1 MDKLRTTNILL
12 FIIALPIIF
21 IVLQKLDFIF
31 IPLLFSM
38 FIALLFLPLMR
49 WLGKKKIN
57 KFFSLIIVGILIS
70 LFFFLGLELAKL
82 ASTEILA
89 TKQEVLKSMDLK
101 LQQLLLPIENS
112 IGSSRNINEDISTYY
127 YDKMNMQQHIFTL
140 GISFKN
146 LITTSL
152 IILFFVILLL
162 AESLNFQKI
171 INRTIIKQK
180 SKSII
185 MFNRIEKDMQTF
197 VKVKFFVSFLTGLGF
212 SILCYLFDV
221 SFPIFWG
228 LLAFALNFIQMIGS
242 VVSVLLLS
250 IFAFVEIQS
259 TGTLLFFIV
268 SITLVQ
274 VVFGAVLEPIFMG
287 KSFSINVIIIV
298 LMIMFWGFI
307 WGIPGMILS
316 IPITVFIKIVLEQYP
331 KTKGISN
338 LILGN
343 EDGENL

>member
-12 FIIALPIIF
+12 AIIALPVGF
-21 IVLQKLDFIF
+21 VVLQKLHFIF

-49 WLGKKKIN
+49 WLKKKKIN
-57 KFFSLIIVGILIS
+57 NFFSLIIVGLLIA
-70 LFFFLGLELAKL
+70 LFFFLGIELAKL
-82 ASTEILA
+82 ASKEILSSK
-89 TKQEVLKSMDLK
+89 TEVLQNIDVKM
-101 LQQLLLPIENS
+101 QQLIVPIEES
-112 IGSSRNINEDISTYY
+112 FGSERNGNQTISTYY
-127 YDKMNMQQHIFTL
+127 FKKLNMQESIFAI
-140 GISFKN
+140 GMSFKT
-146 LITTSL
+146 LLSSSL

-171 INRTIIKQK
+171 LNSTLVKQK
-180 SKSII
+180 KQSII

-212 SILCYLFDV
+212 TIFCYVFDV

-228 LLAFALNFIQMIGS
+228 LFAFALNFVQMIGS
-242 VVSVLLLS
+242 IISVILLS
-250 IFAFVEIQS
+250 FFAFVEIQT
-259 TGTLLFFIV
+259 TGALLFFIAL
-268 SITLVQ
+268 ITLVQ
-274 VVFGAVLEPIFMG
+274 VVFGAILEPVLMG

-331 KTKGISN
+331 KTNKISQ
-338 LILGN
+338 LILGS
-343 EDGENL
+343 E

>member
-1 MDKLRTTNILL
+1 MDKLRTTNFLL
-12 FIIALPIIF
+12 LIIALPVGF
-21 IVLQKLDFIF
+21 IVLQKLGFIV
-31 IPLLFSM
+31 IPLLFAM

-49 WLGKKKIN
+49 WLKKKKVN
-57 KFFSLIIVGILIS
+57 QFFSLFLVGILIS
-70 LFFFLGLELAKL
+70 LFFFLGIELAKL
-82 ASTEILA
+82 ASAEILA
-89 TKQEVLKSMDLK
+89 TKNEVLSNIDSKLK
-101 LQQLLLPIENS
+101 QLLLPLENR
-112 IGSSRNINEDISTYY
+112 IGSSRTENQDISKYY
-127 YDKMNMQQHIFTL
+127 FDKLELQQHLFAL
-140 GISFKN
+140 GMSFKS
-146 LITTSL
+146 LITNLL

-171 INRTIIKQK
+171 INSTLVKQK

-212 SILCYLFDV
+212 TIFCYLFDV

-242 VVSVLLLS
+242 IVSVLLLS
-250 IFAFVEIQS
+250 IFAFVEIQ
-259 TGTLLFFIV
+259 TMGTLLFFIAL
-268 SITLVQ
+268 ITLVQ
-274 VVFGAVLEPIFMG
+274 VLFGAILEPIFMG

-298 LMIMFWGFI
+298 MMIMFWGFI

-331 KTKGISN
+331 KTKKISQ
-338 LILGN
+338 LILGS
-343 EDGENL
+343 D